1 MTTTI
6 CRGAENN
13 IIAIV
18 VGCLNDH
25 GPPATLIR
33 RKCSDCSCGHDSEY
47 VATNVVSE
55 FGLRVEIW
63 YVRRSRN
70 GPNIFVPV
78 LTGRHKCWSLKP

>member
-6 CRGAENN
+6 CRGADNS

-18 VGCLNDH
+18 VGCLYDH
-25 GPPATLIR
+25 GLAAKAQLIHVDTIQ
-33 RKCSDCSCGHDSEY
+33 STY

-55 FGLRVEIW
+55 FGQRMEIW